1 MSRSIRQIF
10 IRSIRLTECEV
21 CWESEGVFYEYP
33 NAYSTVTLS
42 SKKEKDNYAGQEEE
56 QESSVKEIF
65 ATRGARQQ
73 EESY

>member
-1 MSRSIRQIF
+1 
-10 IRSIRLTECEV
+10 
-21 CWESEGVFYEYP
+21 
-33 NAYSTVTLS
+33 VTLS
-42 SKKEKDNYAGQEEE
+42 SKKEKDNYAGQEEK